1 MIRDV
6 TLRASPRTFSVT
18 DAAAAAADDIFSSQS
33 RLALI
38 SPAVAVSKTF
48 VRSAGLEPCDPVIK
62 SHVLYR
68 LSYKRFLPRANR
80 DSNPDKRINSPP

>member
-1 MIRDV
+1 MNF
-6 TLRASPRTFSVT
+6 FSHGRGRMLPP
-18 DAAAAAADDIFSSQS
+18 ADIFSSQS

-38 SPAVAVSKTF
+38 GPAVAVSKTF
-48 VRSAGLEPCDPVIK
+48 VRPAGLEPCDPVIK